1 MRSLDWLDTA
11 ALTASG
17 PMAIALNNLVRLRLP
32 LAVWYQTRT
41 MLLRVMAMN
50 PGVAKS
56 GCHMH
61 ADAAGLNLRA

>member
-1 MRSLDWLDTA
+1 
-11 ALTASG
+11 
-17 PMAIALNNLVRLRLP
+17 MAIALNNLVRLRLP

-50 PGVAKS
+50 PGVAKA